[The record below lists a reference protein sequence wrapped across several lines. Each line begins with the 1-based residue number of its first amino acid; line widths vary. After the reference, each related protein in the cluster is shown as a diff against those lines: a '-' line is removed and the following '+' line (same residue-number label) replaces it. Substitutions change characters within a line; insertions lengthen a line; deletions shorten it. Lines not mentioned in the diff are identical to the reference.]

1 MENKKRIIRKR
12 NQIADYSRYY
22 IDKDEY
28 TKEVVNYKKTGK
40 ATERLGELFTIHVD
54 RYATSLSWK
63 NYTYLDEMKSQAKLF
78 LLKYST
84 SFNPD
89 YGAENGKKPNAFA
102 YCTSIIYNAFLQVL
116 QREKK
121 HSALKDKLIK
131 NAEKIN
137 YELEK
142 FNILNQITI
151 DD

>member
-1 MENKKRIIRKR
+1 MEKKKRTIRKR
-12 NQIADYSRYY
+12 NPVADQSRYY

-28 TKEVVNYKKTGK
+28 TAELIKYKKSGK

-54 RYATSLSWK
+54 RYATSLSFK

-84 SFNPD
+84 SFDPN
-89 YGAENGKKPNAFA
+89 YAAKNGKKMNAFA
-102 YCTSIIYNAFLQVL
+102 YCTSIIYNAFLQVI

-137 YELEK
+137 HELEK
-142 FNILNQITI
+142 FSILNQITI

>member
-1 MENKKRIIRKR
+1 MELKKRVIRKR
-12 NQIADYSRYY
+12 NPVADQSRYY

-28 TKEVVNYKKTGK
+28 TAEVINYKKTGK
-40 ATERLGELFTIHVD
+40 ASERLGELFTIHVD
-54 RYATSLSWK
+54 KYASSLSFK
-63 NYTYLDEMKSQAKLF
+63 NYTYLDEMKSQSKLF

-89 YGAENGKKPNAFA
+89 YATKNNKKMNAFA
-102 YCTSIIYNAFLQVL
+102 YCTSIIYNAFLQVI

-131 NAEKIN
+131 NSEKIN
-137 YELEK
+137 HELEK
-142 FNILNQITI
+142 FNSLNQITI